1 MYIDCLKI
9 AIVNIRNRKLRT
21 GLTVIGIIIGIATI
35 FALISIGNGL
45 DNGVQEQFGKIGAN
59 RLYVS
64 ASGSGLTSLQTGLT
78 NDDVKTL
85 ESMAEFK
92 WVTAYLQEQAIVEY
106 DKESHYV
113 AVWGITSEDLEKRWE
128 DMDINLEQGR
138 YFTENEKYSAILGIK
153 ASKDMFDREI
163 RINENII
170 INEKRFK
177 VVGIFEEIGN
187 PEDDSMIQIPIDVAQ
202 EIFNKEDQITI
213 VELVLKEGIDV
224 EEAAKKTER
233 FLKRKRG
240 DDLFEIITPDQIMQQ
255 FSTVM
260 SIVNIILISIAGISI
275 VVGGIGI
282 MNSTFTSVLERTKEI
297 GIMKAIGAQ
306 NKHILFLFLIEAS
319 IVGLIGGVIGITI
332 GFSIGKLAQ
341 VAAESA
347 GFNLLRIKLDPLLT
361 LFSLFF
367 AVGIGAL
374 AGYLPAKEAT
384 KKQVVVALRG
394 K

>member
-347 GFNLLRIKLDPLLT
+347 EFNLLRIKLDPLLT